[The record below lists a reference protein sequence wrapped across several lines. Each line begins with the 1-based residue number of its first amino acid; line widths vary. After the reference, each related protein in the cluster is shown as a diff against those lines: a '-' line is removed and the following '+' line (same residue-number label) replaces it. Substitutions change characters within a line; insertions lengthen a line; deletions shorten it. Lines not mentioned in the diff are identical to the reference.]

1 MCLIFLSVNHHPKY
15 KLIVAANRDEF
26 YGRKTAPAHYW
37 EDHPNIVGGRDLEAQ
52 GTWMAMTKTGRIGM
66 VTNYRDLSNIN
77 PNAPSRGK
85 LVSDFLLSDAPADEY
100 LKDIHESAAE
110 YNGFNLILGNQEGL
124 SYYSN
129 YQSKIIKL
137 EAGFHGLS
145 NHLLNTPWP
154 KVERGKHMMIPFLQH
169 QQVRPDLLFE
179 ILRDEKIAPDHQ
191 LPKTGLELERERALS
206 AMFIK
211 TPNYGSRCSTV
222 ILIDMDDNVNYV
234 ERVYNLET
242 FEFSTKAFT
251 WNIGQPT

>member
-1 MCLIFLSVNHHPKY
+1 MCLIFLSVNYHPKY

-26 YGRKTAPAHYW
+26 YKRKTAAAHYW
-37 EDHPNIVGGRDLEAQ
+37 EDHPDILGGRDLEAQ
-52 GTWMAMTKTGRIGM
+52 GTWMAMTKEGRIGM

-77 PNAPSRGK
+77 PTAPSRGK
-85 LVSDFLLSDAPADEY
+85 LVSDFLLSEASADEY
-100 LKDIHESAAE
+100 LKDIHESASE
-110 YNGFNLILGNQEGL
+110 YNGFNLILGTPEGL

-137 EAGFHGLS
+137 DAGFYGLS

-154 KVERGKHMMIPFLQH
+154 KVERGKSMMSPILQ
-169 QQVRPDLLFE
+169 QDQVEPDLLFE
-179 ILRDEKIAPDHQ
+179 VLRDEKIAMDSE

-222 ILIDMDDNVNYV
+222 IMIDKKNNVNYI
-234 ERVYNLET
+234 ERVYDLDT
-242 FEFSTKAFT
+242 FEYDTRSYT
-251 WNIGQPT
+251 WSIN